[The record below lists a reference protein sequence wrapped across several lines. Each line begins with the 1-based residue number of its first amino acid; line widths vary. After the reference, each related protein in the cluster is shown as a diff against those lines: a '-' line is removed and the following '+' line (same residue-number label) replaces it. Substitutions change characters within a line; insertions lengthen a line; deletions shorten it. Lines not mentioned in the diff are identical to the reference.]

1 MPWRKK
7 WHPTPGFLP
16 GESHGQK
23 SLVGYSPGGLKESDM
38 TEHAHTHGP
47 KLTHLE
53 LPEIDRSAVHSVHC
67 LEGRVSL
74 SLFFKLE
81 DNCFTILCW
90 FLPYI
95 NMNQP

>member
-23 SLVGYSPGGLKESDM
+23 SLVGYSPGSLKESDM

-47 KLTHLE
+47 KLTHPG

-74 SLFFKLE
+74 SLFFNWRIIALQY
-81 DNCFTILCW
+81 CVGFCHTST
-90 FLPYI
+90 
-95 NMNQP
+95 